1 MRIKTSNL
9 LVLLGLAMFA
19 VALIAST
26 LRLRQEA
33 VKVDF
38 SDPYRNYQK
47 IELPAFRRLVLRT
60 GYADS
65 SMNPYFMRRARF
77 KTQISSAEKPML
89 LLLKQVSD
97 SLRWDVKDGTLT
109 LSGFN
114 RKVELDP
121 ETAVLMLRVPALNL
135 VEASGAAVSF
145 EEFQADSLQ
154 LQLAPASTAEISQS
168 RIGYLQLRVED
179 RSDATIQP
187 GTSIQAMHA
196 ELKRRAT
203 LNCND
208 VSPGAFTHEVSPEAE
223 ITVKGR
229 ATALFLR

>member
-9 LVLLGLAMFA
+9 LILLGLAFFA
-19 VALIAST
+19 LALIAST

-33 VKVDF
+33 AKVDF

-47 IELPAFRRLVLRT
+47 IELPAFQRLVLRT

-65 SMNPYFMRRARF
+65 TMNPYQLRRARF

-121 ETAVLMLRVPALNL
+121 DLAVLMLRTPDLEQVDVIA
-135 VEASGAAVSF
+135 AAVAF
-145 EEFQADSLQ
+145 EGFQTDSLR
-154 LQLAPASTAEISQS
+154 LHLAPASTAEIGQSQ
-168 RIGYLQLRVED
+168 IGRLNLKIED
-179 RSDATIQP
+179 HSDATLQA
-187 GTSIQAMHA
+187 GTTVQSMHA
-196 ELKRRAT
+196 ELIRHAT

-208 VSPGAFTHEVSPEAE
+208 VLPGAFTHQVSPESE

-229 ATALFLR
+229 ATAMFLR

>member
-9 LVLLGLAMFA
+9 LILLGLAFFA
-19 VALIAST
+19 IALIAST

-33 VKVDF
+33 AKVDF

-47 IELPAFRRLVLRT
+47 IELPAFQRLVLRT

-65 SMNPYFMRRARF
+65 SMNPYHMRRARF

-97 SLRWDVKDGTLT
+97 SLHWDVKDGTLT

-114 RKVELDP
+114 RKLELDP
-121 ETAVLMLRVPALNL
+121 DMAVLMLRTPVLEQ
-135 VEASGAAVSF
+135 VEVAGAAVAF
-145 EEFQADSLQ
+145 EEFKTDSLR
-154 LQLAPASTAEISQS
+154 LLLAPVSTAEIAQSQ
-168 RIGYLQLRVED
+168 IGYLYVRVED
-179 RSDATIQP
+179 QSDATLQP
-187 GTSIQAMHA
+187 GTTVQSMHA

-208 VSPGAFTHEVSPEAE
+208 VLPGAFTHEVSPESE

-229 ATALFLR
+229 ATAMFLR